1 MNDQPLSPQDRFL
14 VLYKAISFP
23 LEIGSKLIS
32 TDEKK
37 ALGQESLSSSCTAAI
52 QHERTS
58 AAGKCWT

>member
-1 MNDQPLSPQDRFL
+1 MTDPKVRFL

-37 ALGQESLSSSCTAAI
+37 APVFVEEDKEMLRTLGLYLLFF
-52 QHERTS
+52 
-58 AAGKCWT
+58 